1 MAQAA
6 RLCSSSSAC
15 PSKANNYETLKIFT
29 GSETAFIAAQ
39 WRHKTRA
46 LNITDKFTAKR
57 LVRDLLSLRKCEN
70 RELKDWF
77 IEADKKLGLS
87 ILKSQMR
94 RKR

>member
-1 MAQAA
+1 M
-6 RLCSSSSAC
+6 
-15 PSKANNYETLKIFT
+15 KIFT

-39 WRHKTRA
+39 WRHKTRD

-77 IEADKKLGLS
+77 IEADKKIETLDLEIADEEKALNCLVFKLYKLTTDEITLVENG
-87 ILKSQMR
+87 
-94 RKR
+94 